1 MIDAVSSAG
10 GKQSAFRAAVAASPE
25 CLAKGPPTIPLLVLI
40 GSEDAAVPVDWCIDY
55 AAQLE
60 DVSAFEFLLIP
71 NAGHVYW
78 APDAPKYNETAAKLA
93 ESRLK
98 AFLEKHSLAAP

>member
-1 MIDAVSSAG
+1 VIDVVSSAG
-10 GKQSAFRAAVAASPE
+10 GKQSTFRAAVAASPE
-25 CLAKGPPTIPLLVLI
+25 CPTKAPPTIPLLVLI

-71 NAGHVYW
+71 NAGHLYW
-78 APDAPKYNETAAKLA
+78 VPEWPEYDETAAKLA
-93 ESRLK
+93 ERRLK
-98 AFLEKHSLAAP
+98 AFLTKHFLAAP

>member
-1 MIDAVSSAG
+1 MIDVVSSAG
-10 GKQSAFRAAVAASPE
+10 GKQSTFRAAVAASPE
-25 CLAKGPPTIPLLVLI
+25 CPAKAPPTIPLLVLI
-40 GSEDAAVPVDWCIDY
+40 GTEDTDVNVDWCIDY

-78 APDAPKYNETAAKLA
+78 APGTPKYNETAAKLA
-93 ESRLK
+93 ERRLK
-98 AFLEKHSLAAP
+98 TFLTKHFLAAP